1 MSVAPHRTPTTRCKP
16 AARWPI
22 LDTIVLHRF
31 FTKPWR
37 ALAHAHLPSQCAICG
52 GWPAQ
57 RVCEHCAASFAQPRP
72 RCRSC
77 ALPLPGGA
85 TQCGQCLLHPP
96 PLDTCIAAVDYDYPW
111 AGVLADFK
119 FHGDPS
125 WAAPLAALLRSTP
138 WAEPAIEAADWLVP
152 IPLTRE
158 RLGERGF
165 NQALVLARA
174 LAPATTD
181 AGLLLR
187 LRHTTPQMELDL
199 KRRLDNVR
207 GAFAVEPLRA
217 GKLRGARVAL
227 VDDVM
232 TSGASLFAAAQVL
245 REAGAARITGLVLAR
260 TDEPHA
266 AQ

>member
-165 NQALVLARA
+165 NQAQRIA
-174 LAPATTD
+174 LALASGKTRD
-181 AGLLLR
+181 GLLLR
-187 LRHTTPQMELDL
+187 VRATPDQHALGRA
-199 KRRLDNVR
+199 RRLANLQAV
-207 GAFAVEPLRA
+207 FAVDPLRA
-217 GKLRGARVAL
+217 QELSGGTILL

-232 TSGASLFAAAQVL
+232 TTGATLHTAAQVL
-245 REAGAARITGLVLAR
+245 RRAGAAHVSALVVAR
-260 TDEPHA
+260 ADLRER
-266 AQ
+266 